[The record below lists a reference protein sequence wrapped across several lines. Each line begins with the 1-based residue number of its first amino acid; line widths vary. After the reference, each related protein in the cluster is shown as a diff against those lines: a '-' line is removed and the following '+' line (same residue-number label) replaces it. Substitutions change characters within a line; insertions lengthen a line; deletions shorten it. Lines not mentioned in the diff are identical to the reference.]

1 VADPRRATVII
12 NPIAGP
18 GRAKILD
25 ACAALARS
33 ALAARGF
40 TAEVR
45 VTGHPTDA
53 QRFSREA
60 LAGGADLVVAWGG
73 DGTVNG
79 AGAALAG
86 SRTPLGIVGGG
97 SGNGLARDLGLP
109 LDPAAALDVAATGA
123 TRAID
128 AGELNGSL
136 FFNVAGIGLDA
147 CIADRLASPN
157 ARRGL
162 LGYVMA
168 TLAEMPAYDPCEYS
182 VVMSDADATN
192 ERPLTTRALFIAI
205 ANSRQYGQGAQ
216 IAPLASL
223 DDGVMDIVVVK
234 PQSALRIL
242 SRLPSFFRGA
252 LREDDG
258 VLMRTASSLT
268 ITSNKPIRFH
278 VDGEPRERTDTLS
291 LRTHQRTLNVRVKA

>member
-1 VADPRRATVII
+1 VPAHRATVII

-18 GRAKILD
+18 GRSRTID
-25 ACAALARS
+25 SCATLARS
-33 ALAARGF
+33 VLRARGF
-40 TAEVR
+40 DADVR
-45 VTGHPTDA
+45 VTGGPDDA
-53 QRFSREA
+53 HRFAAEA
-60 LAGGADLVVAWGG
+60 LRDGTDLVIAWGG

-86 SRTPLGIVGGG
+86 SRTPLGIIGGG
-97 SGNGLARDLGLP
+97 SGNGLARELGLP
-109 LDPAAALDVAATGA
+109 LDPAAALEVAATGA

-147 CIADRLASPN
+147 CIAGRLAAAN

-162 LGYVMA
+162 LGYVLA
-168 TLAEMPAYDPCEYS
+168 TLAEMPAYKPSEYS
-182 VVMSDADATN
+182 VVMSDLDAADRWA
-192 ERPLTTRALFIAI
+192 PLRTHALFIAI

-234 PQSALRIL
+234 PQSLFRIA
-242 SRLPSFFRGA
+242 SRLPAFFRGT
-252 LREDDG
+252 LREDDT
-258 VLMRTASSLT
+258 VLMRTASNVD
-268 ITSNKPIRFH
+268 ITSTTPIRFH
-278 VDGEPRERTDTLS
+278 VDGEPREAATTLA
-291 LRTHQRTLNVRVKA
+291 LRTRPRDLLIRVRH

>member
-1 VADPRRATVII
+1 MKVQRATVII

-18 GRAKILD
+18 GRARTLD

-33 ALAARGF
+33 ALGARGF
-40 TAEVR
+40 DADVR
-45 VTGHPTDA
+45 VTRSPADA
-53 QRFSREA
+53 HRLAGEA
-60 LAGGADLVVAWGG
+60 LQAGTDLVVAWGG

-86 SRTPLGIVGGG
+86 SRTPLGIIGGG

-109 LDPAAALDVAATGA
+109 LDPAAAFDVAATGA

-147 CIADRLASPN
+147 CIACRLASPN

-168 TLAEMPAYDPCEYS
+168 TLSEMPSYAPCRYS
-182 VVMSDADATN
+182 IVMSEAAPNGGPPIHTD
-192 ERPLTTRALFIAI
+192 ALFIAI
-205 ANSRQYGQGAQ
+205 ANSRQYGNGAQ
-216 IAPLASL
+216 IAPLALL
-223 DDGVMDIVVVK
+223 DDGLLDIVVVK
-234 PQSALRIL
+234 PQSPLRIV
-242 SRLPSFFRGA
+242 SRLPAFFRGT
-252 LREDDG
+252 LREDDT
-258 VLMRTASSLT
+258 VLMRTASHVD
-268 ITSNKPIRFH
+268 ITSDQPIRFH
-278 VDGEPRERTDTLS
+278 VDGEPREVAQTVS
-291 LRTHQRTLNVRVKA
+291 LRTRPRELLVRIRA